1 MKIIPRILLLTVT
14 GLVGISIAQGT
25 LQKVVE
31 FADPLNEMATFF
43 LVVVLWLIQL
53 VVIISELKKNKDAM
67 SVATASLISILI
79 IISYPLLT
87 SAKEKEK
94 EIKAEEEIKKHYND
108 SIRLSYSI
116 QAQKYLDR
124 KVFKSTPLTG
134 EMLAECAIQT
144 YDSTGILVPVE
155 LVLAQAQV
163 ESGMGRKGRS
173 PINNPFN
180 IGEWNKR
187 TVTVF
192 KSTRQGVQSYFN
204 RMASDY
210 LSCRSMDSL
219 LQNFVNCQGYRYAG
233 SKTYERKIRNQ
244 IQFIKRFLTR

>member
-14 GLVGISIAQGT
+14 GLVGVSIVKGT

-43 LVVVLWLIQL
+43 LVILLFILQL
-53 VVIISELKKNKDAM
+53 VVFIDELKKNKRAL
-67 SVATASLISILI
+67 SVAAGSLISIVI
-79 IISYPLLT
+79 IIAYPMVT
-87 SAKEKEK
+87 SAKEKSGSTMT
-94 EIKAEEEIKKHYND
+94 EEERRQHKND
-108 SIRLSYSI
+108 SIRISYSI

-134 EMLAECAIQT
+134 EMLAQCAVQT

-163 ESGMGRKGRS
+163 ESGMGRLGRS
-173 PINNPFN
+173 PVNNPFN
-180 IGEWNKR
+180 IGEWNER

-210 LSCRSMDSL
+210 LQCQSVDGL

-244 IQFIKRFLTR
+244 IKFIKRFLRR

>member
-43 LVVVLWLIQL
+43 LVVVLWLTQL
-53 VVIISELKKNKDAM
+53 VVIISELKKNREAL
-67 SVATASLISILI
+67 SVAAGSLISILI
-79 IISYPLLT
+79 IISYPLIT
-87 SAKEKEK
+87 SAKEKE
-94 EIKAEEEIKKHYND
+94 EAVMTEEEKKQYYMD
-108 SIRLSYSI
+108 SVKISYSI

-180 IGEWNKR
+180 IGEWNER

-210 LSCRSMDSL
+210 LSCRSLDSL

-244 IQFIKRFLTR
+244 IKFIKRFLTR